1 MAPPF
6 PGRLINPGDSGDD
19 VREWQERMKER
30 GWRINVTGVHDD
42 QSVAVCRAFQLGK
55 GLGLDGQ
62 IGDETW
68 TGAFDLPV
76 TPGPGGG
83 GGGSPK
89 ITVKLRVNRTGDD
102 IEVGAVVTNVGSV
115 AVPANTLTVLVR
127 VVNPLASPDSSEY
140 VLARF
145 ETPLVDPLAVG
156 KELFSLSYDSV
167 PQRIDPFQAD
177 AWVYDS
183 TTTYD
188 TDSISFQ

>member
-42 QSVAVCRAFQLGK
+42 QSVAVCRAFQLEK

-68 TGAFDLPV
+68 TGAFDLPL

-83 GGGSPK
+83 GGPPK
-89 ITVKLRVNRTGDD
+89 ITVKLHVNRTGDD

-115 AVPANTLTVLVR
+115 AVPANPLTVLVR
-127 VVNPLASPDSSEY
+127 VVHPLAAQEGGES
-140 VLARF
+140 VLGRF
-145 ETPLVDPLAVG
+145 ETPLDDPLGVC
-156 KELFSLSYDSV
+156 KELFQLSYDSV
-167 PQRIDPFQAD
+167 PQRRDPFQAE

-183 TTTYD
+183 STTYD